1 MRGQPS
7 RSCSSP
13 ARERMAEVENPVAD
27 PEEAGGGGGGG
38 DAAVVEG
45 TGGRSLSGKQVLFI

>member
-27 PEEAGGGGGGG
+27 PEEAGGGG

>member
-1 MRGQPS
+1 
-7 RSCSSP
+7 
-13 ARERMAEVENPVAD
+13 MAEVENPVAD
-27 PEEAGGGGGGG
+27 PEEAGGGGGGGG

>member
-1 MRGQPS
+1 
-7 RSCSSP
+7 
-13 ARERMAEVENPVAD
+13 MAEVENPVAD
-27 PEEAGGGGGGG
+27 PEEAGGGRGGG